1 MGKELP
7 AEIRYQAQE
16 LYCVV
21 RLSLKAVA
29 EEVGVAYTTVQRW
42 AKTYDWRDMRDRIA
56 KAECEI
62 KADTVLARSEMLKK
76 LIQDKSPMSAF
87 AVSSLESL
95 AMKQAEAERAGKI
108 IAAQLE
114 APTRKIETK
123 ADAAAALREAVER
136 KLSAALQNPE
146 DTDVLTLAK
155 QIKETNALIDSMT
168 PKEEDEK
175 DSKKGLSA
183 RLEAKIRDMI

>member
-7 AEIRYQAQE
+7 AELRYQAQE

-21 RLSLKAVA
+21 RLSLKATA

-42 AKTYDWRDMRDRIA
+42 AKNYDWAEMREKIA

-87 AVSSLESL
+87 AVASLEGL
-95 AMKQAEAERAGKI
+95 AMKQADAERAGKI

-114 APTRKIETK
+114 APTLKIETK
-123 ADAAAALREAVER
+123 AEAVAALREAVER

-146 DTDVLTLAK
+146 STDVLALAK
-155 QIKETNALIDSMT
+155 QIKEANSLIESMT
-168 PKEEDEK
+168 PKNDDPET
-175 DSKKGLSA
+175 KKGLSA

>member
-1 MGKELP
+1 MGKEHP
-7 AEIRYQAQE
+7 AELKYKAQE

-29 EEVGVAYTTVQRW
+29 QEVGVAYTTVQRW
-42 AKTYDWRDMRDRIA
+42 AKNYDWAEMREKIA
-56 KAECEI
+56 KAECDI
-62 KADTVLARSEMLKK
+62 RADTVIARSEMLKK
-76 LIQDKSPMSAF
+76 LIEDKSPMSAF

-108 IAAQLE
+108 ITSQLE
-114 APTRKIETK
+114 APTLKIETK
-123 ADAAAALREAVER
+123 AEAVAALREAVER

-146 DTDVLTLAK
+146 STDVLALAK
-155 QIKETNALIDSMT
+155 QIKEANALIESMT
-168 PKEEDEK
+168 PKNDDPET
-175 DSKKGLSA
+175 KKGLSA